1 MAEGKRRE
9 ERRRN
14 MQRGQR
20 YGMNSIFH
28 RISVRKYQNRDVEQE
43 KIELMLKAAMA
54 APSACNQQPWEF
66 YVVKDKAVI
75 GRLSE
80 ASPYAKCAKD
90 APVVFVPCFRS
101 KGIAPEYFNIDMSA
115 AVENLLLEADELGL
129 GAVWMGISPDEGRMK
144 AVREVLDIPEDL
156 HAFALIPC
164 GYPAEERAQEDR
176 YEESRVHYIIKTGR
190 QGKVSLP
197 PRFRIFMKNK
207 RENKPPAWRHISG
220 AAPDSVSG
228 TRTV

>member
-14 MQRGQR
+14 MQRGQG

-115 AVENLLLEADELGL
+115 AVENLLLEVRD
-129 GAVWMGISPDEGRMK
+129 P
-144 AVREVLDIPEDL
+144 VREE
-156 HAFALIPC
+156 
-164 GYPAEERAQEDR
+164 
-176 YEESRVHYIIKTGR
+176 K
-190 QGKVSLP
+190 SLP
-197 PRFRIFMKNK
+197 SRRKPRTAIRAGADWKCWIFPRIFMHLRWFPAVTRQR
-207 RENKPPAWRHISG
+207 RERRKTGMRRAECTIL
-220 AAPDSVSG
+220 
-228 TRTV
+228 